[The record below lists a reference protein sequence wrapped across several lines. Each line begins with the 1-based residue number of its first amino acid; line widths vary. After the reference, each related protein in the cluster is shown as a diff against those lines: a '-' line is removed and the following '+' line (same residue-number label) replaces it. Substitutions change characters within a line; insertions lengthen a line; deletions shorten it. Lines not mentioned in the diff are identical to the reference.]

1 MHCSPACKDHT
12 VANAAGFSD
21 YITRKSLGFSVCP
34 ALPRPVQSFATILK
48 VEIYISLHLL

>member
-21 YITRKSLGFSVCP
+21 YITRKSHGFSVCTF
-34 ALPRPVQSFATILK
+34 LPKTSPVIYTILK